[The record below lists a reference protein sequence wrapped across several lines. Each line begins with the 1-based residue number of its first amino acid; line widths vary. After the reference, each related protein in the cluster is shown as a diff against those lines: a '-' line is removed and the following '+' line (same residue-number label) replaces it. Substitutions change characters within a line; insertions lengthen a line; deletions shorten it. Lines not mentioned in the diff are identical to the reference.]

1 MTDYVVEKVDDVK
14 LATVEPLTSMDW
26 MSPFVWQAQGLY
38 WIMMRGVPKP
48 LGPDDPSGLI
58 WCGSS
63 PDGLTFTMDPG
74 AAISPGPDEVDAGGV
89 EDPTVELIDDGLMV
103 YFTGVE
109 ADRQQGSLLV
119 ATGPDLNH
127 LKKRAVML
135 KAPKGQGNIKEA
147 TLAQASDGS
156 WRMFYEYAA
165 DGASRIGM
173 ATCAKSDGPW
183 VPVGSPVPVRS
194 RQLGQLAFVDRPD
207 HLPARARPGDVLQW
221 RDPRR
226 ALADWLGRFRSGFL
240 DCRRP
245 LRRAAGDAAAARG
258 SQSDRY
264 RLRGLGPGRGRAL
277 PDALLLA
284 RGPSVGPSAGAW
296 LFRLGVDARRRKT
309 SDPRLWRALQ
319 ERTCP
324 RHVLSWSG

>member
-183 VPVGSPVPVRS
+183 VPVGSPVPVRTDS
-194 RQLGQLAFVDRPD
+194 WDNWHLSTGPIISLPGRDPVMFYNGATHDARWRIGWVAFDPDFSTVVDRCVEPLVMPPPPED
-207 HLPARARPGDVLQW
+207 RSATDIAFAASALVEDEHCLTLYYSLEDRRLARARV
-221 RDPRR
+221 
-226 ALADWLGRFRSGFL
+226 
-240 DCRRP
+240 
-245 LRRAAGDAAAARG
+245 RG
-258 SQSDRY
+258 YFD
-264 RLRGLGPGRGRAL
+264 
-277 PDALLLA
+277 
-284 RGPSVGPSAGAW
+284 
-296 LFRLGVDARRRKT
+296 
-309 SDPRLWRALQ
+309 
-319 ERTCP
+319 
-324 RHVLSWSG
+324 

>member
-1 MTDYVVEKVDDVK
+1 MTDYVVEQVDDVK

-173 ATCAKSDGPW
+173 ATCAKSAGPW
-183 VPVGSPVPVRS
+183 VPVGSPVAVRTDSWDNWHLSTGPIISLPGRDPVMFYNGATHDARW
-194 RQLGQLAFVDRPD
+194 RIGWVAFDPDFSTVVDRCVEPLVMPPPPED
-207 HLPARARPGDVLQW
+207 RSATDIAFAASALVEDEHCLTLYYSLEDRRLARARV
-221 RDPRR
+221 
-226 ALADWLGRFRSGFL
+226 
-240 DCRRP
+240 
-245 LRRAAGDAAAARG
+245 RG
-258 SQSDRY
+258 YFD
-264 RLRGLGPGRGRAL
+264 
-277 PDALLLA
+277 
-284 RGPSVGPSAGAW
+284 
-296 LFRLGVDARRRKT
+296 
-309 SDPRLWRALQ
+309 
-319 ERTCP
+319 
-324 RHVLSWSG
+324 